1 MDLKTVVAKAVQLSI
16 RDRKKLIDEVEKS
29 LSVDESDFGL
39 TAEQKKLIETRNA
52 ELLAHPEI
60 ALAREEFNARVRGGR

>member
-1 MDLKTVVAKAVQLSI
+1 MDLKTIISKAVQLSI

-29 LSVDESDFGL
+29 LSDEEGDMEL
-39 TAEQKKLIETRNA
+39 TAEQQQLIETRNA

-60 ALAREEFNARVRGGR
+60 ALTREEFNARVRGGR

>member
-1 MDLKTVVAKAVQLSI
+1 MDLKTIISKAVQLSI

-29 LSVDESDFGL
+29 LSDAEGDFEL
-39 TAEQKKLIETRNA
+39 TAEQKKLIETRND

-60 ALAREEFNARVRGGR
+60 ALTREEFNARVRGGR